1 VHKFD
6 SDSGFPPAARI
17 AMHRLARRA
26 LAFVLLFFAAPPLHP
41 QRDQREPLNAAQQ
54 EQIAEAGIDPD
65 ARIALYAKFT
75 SEHAQTIEGL
85 GKRHEPGRGR
95 RLDSEL
101 QDFASLIDELS
112 SNLDEYGDRKAD
124 LRKALKE
131 LDEAIPRWQAILRGL
146 PEDSAY
152 EVSRNDAG
160 DALGDLA
167 SQAQKLTAEQEAYF
181 REHKDAKGQDR
192 EEPQ

>member
-1 VHKFD
+1 
-6 SDSGFPPAARI
+6 
-17 AMHRLARRA
+17 MHRPARRA
-26 LAFVLLFFAAPPLHP
+26 AALLLLFFAAPPLHP

-54 EQIAEAGIDPD
+54 DQIAEAGIDPD
-65 ARIALYAKFT
+65 ARIALYTKFT
-75 SEHAQTIEGL
+75 GEHAQTIEGL
-85 GKRHEPGRGR
+85 GKRREAGRGR
-95 RLDSEL
+95 RLDGEL
-101 QDFASLIDELS
+101 QDFAALIDELS

-152 EVSRNDAG
+152 EISRNDAG

-167 SQAQKLTAEQEAYF
+167 AEARKLTAEQEAYF
-181 REHKDAKGQDR
+181 KEHKDAKGQDR

>member
-1 VHKFD
+1 
-6 SDSGFPPAARI
+6 
-17 AMHRLARRA
+17 MHRPAARRA
-26 LAFVLLFFAAPPLHP
+26 LTFLLLLFAAPPLHP
-41 QRDQREPLNAAQQ
+41 QRDQRETLTAAQQ

-65 ARIALYAKFT
+65 ARIALYTKFT

-85 GKRHEPGRGR
+85 GKRHEAGRGR

-101 QDFASLIDELS
+101 QDFASLIDELA
-112 SNLDEYGDRKAD
+112 SNLDEYGGRKAD
-124 LRKALKE
+124 LRKALKG

-146 PEDSAY
+146 PQDSAY
-152 EVSRNDAG
+152 EISRNDAG

-167 SQAQKLTAEQEAYF
+167 DQAQKLTAEQEAYF
-181 REHKDAKGQDR
+181 KEHKDAKGQDR